1 MFYQLVITMLQRY
14 LFYQKFVAADLSA
27 TSGVWI
33 HADMPNEKEI
43 AFLMQE
49 CEVPGDFIADMTDAD
64 ERPRIEY
71 DDGVTL
77 IVLRIPRKNESGKIP
92 YSTVPLG
99 IIVNGDRVI
108 TMAPFAND
116 VVADF
121 LQFARKKNAQ
131 VATPHDL
138 ALRLMTSA
146 SVWYLKYM
154 KQINAEVA
162 NAENVLEKSIRNEDL
177 LRLMYLDKSMVFFN
191 AAIRGNEMTLAKF
204 SNMLRAEIDYSR
216 DIFEDT
222 RVELRQ
228 AHAMVSIYSDILTGT
243 MDSFASIISN
253 NVNTIM
259 KRMTAISLI
268 LMLPTLIAS
277 FYGMNV
283 TTFVEDSPAAFVI
296 ILLFSLFLSAVTY
309 GIFKWKNWI

>member
-1 MFYQLVITMLQRY
+1 MIQAYFYNDRFIVSDVHLQ
-14 LFYQKFVAADLSA
+14 
-27 TSGVWI
+27 SGVWL
-33 HADMPNEKEI
+33 HVEQPDDAER
-43 AFLMQE
+43 AFLLQE
-49 CEVPGDFIADMTDAD
+49 CGVPEDFMNDMTDAD
-64 ERPRIEY
+64 ERPRIEQE
-71 DDGVTL
+71 DGFTVM
-77 IVLRIPRKNESGKIP
+77 VLRIPRKNAEGKIP

-99 IIVNGDRVI
+99 IVAYSDRII
-108 TMAPFAND
+108 TISPFQND
-116 VVADF
+116 VVNDF
-121 LQFARKKNAQ
+121 LQYARKKNLT
-131 VATPHDL
+131 VNTPHDL
-138 ALRLMTSA
+138 TLRLVTSA
-146 SVWYLKYM
+146 SVWFMKYM

-162 NAENVLEKSIRNEDL
+162 HAESILEKSIRNEDL

-191 AAIRGNEMTLAKF
+191 ASIRGNEMTMVKF
-204 SNMLRAEIDYSR
+204 VNLLHSDADYTH
-216 DIFEDT
+216 DVYEDT

-283 TTFVEDSPAAFVI
+283 ITYAEDSPYGFFI
-296 ILLFSLFLSAVTY
+296 ILIVSLLLSTVTY
-309 GIFKWKNWI
+309 ILLKWRNWI

>member
-1 MFYQLVITMLQRY
+1 MLQRY
-14 LFYQKFVAADLSA
+14 FFRQKFVAAEASA
-27 TSGVWI
+27 KSGVWI
-33 HADMPNEKEI
+33 HADMPDEKEI
-43 AFLMQE
+43 AFLMRE
-49 CEVPGDFIADMTDAD
+49 CEVPGDFISDMADAD

-77 IVLRIPRKNESGKIP
+77 IVLRIPRKNEAGKIP

-99 IIVNGDRVI
+99 IMVTGDCIV

-121 LQFARKKNAQ
+121 LQFARKKNVQ
-131 VATPHDL
+131 VSTPHDL
-138 ALRLMTSA
+138 ALRMMTSA
-146 SVWYLKYM
+146 SVWYMKYM

-162 NAENVLEKSIRNEDL
+162 NAESVLEKSIRNEDL

-204 SNMLRAEIDYSR
+204 ANMLRAEVDYTR
-216 DIFEDT
+216 DIYEDT

-283 TTFVEDSPAAFVI
+283 TTFVEDSPTAFVV